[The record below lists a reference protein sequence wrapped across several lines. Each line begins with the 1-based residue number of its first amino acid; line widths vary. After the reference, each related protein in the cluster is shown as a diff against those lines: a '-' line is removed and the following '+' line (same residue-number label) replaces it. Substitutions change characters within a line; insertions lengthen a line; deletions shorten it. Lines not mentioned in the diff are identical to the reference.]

1 MPQTLFL
8 NVTLATASV
17 LGLIYIVLMLRIV
30 RMRFQNRIS
39 LGDGGNAEILK
50 RIRAHGNFAEYVPL
64 LLILMGLLELAGT
77 NKTWLAMAG
86 AVLVVCRIC
95 HVIGIHR
102 QAPNLFRVVGT
113 VGTATLII
121 AFCVYGLILTFS
133 A

>member
-1 MPQTLFL
+1 MQQILLL

-17 LGLIYIVLMLRIV
+17 LGLMYIVLMLRIV

-64 LLILMGLLELAGT
+64 LLILMGLLEMAGT
-77 NKTWLAMAG
+77 DKTWLSLAG
-86 AVLVVCRIC
+86 VVLVLCRIC

-102 QAPNLFRVVGT
+102 QAPNFFRAVGT
-113 VGTATLII
+113 VGTTLLIMS
-121 AFCVYGLILTFS
+121 FCLYGLWIGF
-133 A
+133 AA